1 MPAPK
6 TPRISGR
13 ISRRDSLWLLAGTAA
28 LLGIAPLAPAARS
41 HTPQPRPTR
50 TGMTAHDFS
59 FTSIDGKPL
68 PMKQFAGK
76 AVLLVNTASQCG
88 FTPQY
93 TDLQKVW
100 STYRDRGLVVLGV
113 PSNDFGG
120 QEPGSAKQIKEFCE
134 VNFDVD
140 FPLTDKQH
148 VIGAKAHPLYK
159 WIGAELGED
168 ALPKWNFHKYLI
180 APDGMLAEVFP
191 SQAKPTGKAVT
202 TAIEAALKTAK
213 KTG

>member
-1 MPAPK
+1 MPHPNLSR
-6 TPRISGR
+6 PNL
-13 ISRRDSLWLLAGTAA
+13 SRRHGLALLAGAVLLPAAA
-28 LLGIAPLAPAARS
+28 LRPGPARA
-41 HTPQPRPTR
+41 TPATTR

-68 PMKQFAGK
+68 PMAQFRGK
-76 AVLLVNTASQCG
+76 AILLVNTASQCG

-100 STYRDRGLVVLGV
+100 DAYRDRGLVVLGV

-120 QEPGSAKQIKEFCE
+120 QEPGSEAQIKEFCE
-134 VNFDVD
+134 VNFSVD

-148 VIGAKAHPLYK
+148 VIGPQAHPLYK

-180 APDGMLAEVFP
+180 APDGTLAEVFP
-191 SQAKPTGKAVT
+191 TPVKPTEAKVT
-202 TAIEAALKTAK
+202 AAIEAALQKSQKA
-213 KTG
+213 

>member
-1 MPAPK
+1 MPLPDPVRPFRARV
-6 TPRISGR
+6 TL
-13 ISRRDSLWLLAGTAA
+13 SRRRSLAWLAGAA
-28 LLGIAPLAPAARS
+28 LLPAAARAA
-41 HTPQPRPTR
+41 TKRPATTR
-50 TGMTAHDFS
+50 TGMTAYDFS
-59 FTSIDGKPL
+59 FTGIDGKPL
-68 PMKQFAGK
+68 PMTQFRGK

-100 STYRDRGLVVLGV
+100 NTYRDRGFVVLGV

-120 QEPGSAKQIKEFCE
+120 QEPGSESQIKEFCE
-134 VNFDVD
+134 VNFSVD

-148 VIGAKAHPLYK
+148 VIGPQAHPLYK

-180 APDGMLAEVFP
+180 APDGTLAQVFP
-191 SQAKPTGKAVT
+191 TPVKPTDLKVT
-202 TAIEAALKTAK
+202 AAIEAELKKAK
-213 KTG
+213 GA